1 MTASTRPEFNPSGD
15 SRVNVIKEA
24 SQRLIELCRSHAQ
37 ESRNDARCLSLAI
50 TKYEEGAMWAVKG
63 VTANLKDEA
72 R

>member
-1 MTASTRPEFNPSGD
+1 MTASTRPDFNPSGD
-15 SRVNVIKEA
+15 DRVRVIKTATEA
-24 SQRLIELCRSHAQ
+24 LLELCRSHQA

-63 VTANLKDEA
+63 LTANLKDEA